1 VGKHGKRVPAKPKES
16 SDQAPS
22 ERSETLAQSLRDQF
36 DEIRNEPIPQE
47 LQDLV
52 EALRAAEKKVQT
64 RH

>member
-1 VGKHGKRVPAKPKES
+1 MGKRGKRVPAKPKES
-16 SDQAPS
+16 SDRASS

-52 EALRAAEKKVQT
+52 EALRAAEKKAQT

>member
-1 VGKHGKRVPAKPKES
+1 MGKRGKRVPAKPKES
-16 SDQAPS
+16 RDQAS
-22 ERSETLAQSLRDQF
+22 RERSETLAQSLRDQF

-52 EALRAAEKKVQT
+52 EALRVAEKKAQT